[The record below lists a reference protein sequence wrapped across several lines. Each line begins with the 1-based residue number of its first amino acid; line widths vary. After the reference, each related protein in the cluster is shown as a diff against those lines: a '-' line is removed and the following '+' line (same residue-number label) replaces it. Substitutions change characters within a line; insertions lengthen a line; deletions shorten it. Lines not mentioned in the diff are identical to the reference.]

1 MPLEAVEAR
10 RLYRQVADQLRS
22 LIDSGEYAVG
32 SRLPTER
39 ELAEQLRVSRPTV
52 REALI
57 ALEVEGR
64 VRIRVGSGIYVIEPA
79 AIAAPAPASVIE
91 GPFELLRAREFLES
105 AIAEQAARVATKA
118 DIARIDASLLAMENV
133 EHPGEASM
141 VHDRAF
147 HVAIAGS
154 LGNAVLVRVVGEL
167 FDQRL
172 NPYFAQL
179 AHYFESPGTWR
190 TALDEHRAVRDAIAV
205 HDPDAARVAMREHLA
220 CSQARFAQNFGAEAS
235 TSRPRARRCAAI
247 WRDRRS
253 ASRRILAPRTRPD
266 RPRGG
271 AGPRDPRRGPRHQSD
286 HRRSRP
292 GAVERG
298 GDENVRSVS
307 VSGRANKKQT

>member
-39 ELAEQLRVSRPTV
+39 ELAEQLKISRPTV

-64 VRIRVGSGIYVIEPA
+64 VRIRVGSGIYVTEA
-79 AIAAPAPASVIE
+79 ADAAPAPSAVIE
-91 GPFELLRAREFLES
+91 GPFELLRAREFLEG
-105 AIAEQAARVATKA
+105 AIAEQAARVATRD
-118 DIARIDASLLAMENV
+118 DIARIDATLVAMADV
-133 EHPGEASM
+133 EHSGEASM

-147 HVAIAGS
+147 HVAIAGC

-179 AHYFESPGTWR
+179 AHYFENPGTWLA
-190 TALDEHRAVRDAIAV
+190 ALSEHRVVRDAIAAGL
-205 HDPDAARVAMREHLA
+205 PKAARDAMRHHLA
-220 CSQARFAQNFGAEAS
+220 HSQERFAQSFGAE
-235 TSRPRARRCAAI
+235 TSAGAPAARKRTARSGSDPAKPKRSSGVPAKSSSARR
-247 WRDRRS
+247 
-253 ASRRILAPRTRPD
+253 
-266 RPRGG
+266 
-271 AGPRDPRRGPRHQSD
+271 Q
-286 HRRSRP
+286 
-292 GAVERG
+292 
-298 GDENVRSVS
+298 
-307 VSGRANKKQT
+307 

>member
-1 MPLEAVEAR
+1 MLRPIGKTNFPKLAGRGAFTPRATFFGEASVPLEAVEAR

-39 ELAEQLRVSRPTV
+39 ELAEQLKISRPTV

-64 VRIRVGSGIYVIEPA
+64 VRIRVGSGIYVTEPA
-79 AIAAPAPASVIE
+79 EAAPAPATTGIE

-105 AIAEQAARVATKA
+105 AIAEQAARVATT
-118 DIARIDASLLAMENV
+118 DDVARIDASLVAMENV

-190 TALDEHRAVRDAIAV
+190 TALDEHRAVRDAIAA
-205 HDPDAARVAMREHLA
+205 HDPDAAREAMRKHLA
-220 CSQARFAQNFGAEAS
+220 RSQERFAQNFGAEIAAGS
-235 TSRPRARRCAAI
+235 PAGRGRPAHSPAKPKRVPKKQAKSGSARR
-247 WRDRRS
+247 R
-253 ASRRILAPRTRPD
+253 
-266 RPRGG
+266 
-271 AGPRDPRRGPRHQSD
+271 
-286 HRRSRP
+286 
-292 GAVERG
+292 
-298 GDENVRSVS
+298 
-307 VSGRANKKQT
+307 

>member
-22 LIDSGEYAVG
+22 LIDRGEYAVG

-39 ELAEQLRVSRPTV
+39 ELAEQLKISRPTV

-64 VRIRVGSGIYVIEPA
+64 VRIRVGSGIYVNEPA
-79 AIAAPAPASVIE
+79 DAKPAPAAADIE

-105 AIAEQAARVATKA
+105 AIAEQAARVATR
-118 DIARIDASLLAMENV
+118 DDLARIDASVIAMEKV
-133 EHPGEASM
+133 VHRGKASM

-147 HVAIAGS
+147 HIAIAGS

-179 AHYFESPGTWR
+179 ARHFENPETWS
-190 TALDEHRAVRDAIAV
+190 TALDEHRAVRDAIAA
-205 HDPDAARVAMREHLA
+205 HDAEAAREAMRKHLVR
-220 CSQARFAQNFGAEAS
+220 SQERFARNFGAEGTAAS
-235 TSRPRARRCAAI
+235 SAGRGRPARAAGKPAKSRKETKKRAKSAKARR
-247 WRDRRS
+247 
-253 ASRRILAPRTRPD
+253 
-266 RPRGG
+266 
-271 AGPRDPRRGPRHQSD
+271 
-286 HRRSRP
+286 
-292 GAVERG
+292 
-298 GDENVRSVS
+298 
-307 VSGRANKKQT
+307 

>member
-39 ELAEQLRVSRPTV
+39 ELAEQLKISRPTV

-64 VRIRVGSGIYVIEPA
+64 LRIRVGSGIYVIEPA
-79 AIAAPAPASVIE
+79 ATAAPVQASVIE

-105 AIAEQAARVATKA
+105 AIAEQAARVATKD

-172 NPYFAQL
+172 NPYFAKL
-179 AHYFESPGTWR
+179 AHYFENPGTWR
-190 TALDEHRAVRDAIAV
+190 TALDEHRAVRDAIAAY
-205 HDPDAARVAMREHLA
+205 DPDAARKAMRDHLA
-220 CSQARFAQNFGAEAS
+220 RSQERFAQNFGAESAAAAAPGQ
-235 TSRPRARRCAAI
+235 SRA
-247 WRDRRS
+247 
-253 ASRRILAPRTRPD
+253 
-266 RPRGG
+266 
-271 AGPRDPRRGPRHQSD
+271 
-286 HRRSRP
+286 
-292 GAVERG
+292 
-298 GDENVRSVS
+298 
-307 VSGRANKKQT
+307 GRAAAKSTKPQPKKKRAKTGSTRRR

>member
-39 ELAEQLRVSRPTV
+39 ELAEQLRISRPTV

-64 VRIRVGSGIYVIEPA
+64 VRIRVGSGIYVTEPA
-79 AIAAPAPASVIE
+79 DVAPAPSAVIE

-105 AIAEQAARVATKA
+105 AIAEQAARVATK
-118 DIARIDASLLAMENV
+118 DDVARIDASLIAMEKV

-190 TALDEHRAVRDAIAV
+190 TALDEHRAVRDAIVA
-205 HDPDAARVAMREHLA
+205 HDPDAAREAMRKHLA
-220 CSQARFAQNFGAEAS
+220 RSQERFAQNFGAEAAAGAAPAGRGR
-235 TSRPRARRCAAI
+235 TVRPPAKPKPKKQAKSGSARR
-247 WRDRRS
+247 R
-253 ASRRILAPRTRPD
+253 
-266 RPRGG
+266 
-271 AGPRDPRRGPRHQSD
+271 
-286 HRRSRP
+286 
-292 GAVERG
+292 
-298 GDENVRSVS
+298 
-307 VSGRANKKQT
+307 

>member
-10 RLYRQVADQLRS
+10 RLYRQVADQLRA

-79 AIAAPAPASVIE
+79 GSATSAPATLIE
-91 GPFELLRAREFLES
+91 GPFELLRAREFLEG
-105 AIAEQAARVATKA
+105 AIAEQAARVATKG
-118 DIARIDASLLAMENV
+118 DLARIDASLIAMENV

-141 VHDRAF
+141 AHDRAF
-147 HVAIAGS
+147 HVAVAGS

-172 NPYFAQL
+172 NPYFSQL
-179 AHYFESPGTWR
+179 AHYFESPRTWR
-190 TALDEHRAVRDAIAV
+190 AALGEHRAVRDAV
-205 HDPDAARVAMREHLA
+205 AARDPEAARDAMRDHLA
-220 CSQARFAQNFGAEAS
+220 RSQERFTRNFGAEAGASPTPDRTTAARS
-235 TSRPRARRCAAI
+235 TSRPTKPKRPPTKQAAG
-247 WRDRRS
+247 S
-253 ASRRILAPRTRPD
+253 GTRQ
-266 RPRGG
+266 R
-271 AGPRDPRRGPRHQSD
+271 
-286 HRRSRP
+286 
-292 GAVERG
+292 
-298 GDENVRSVS
+298 
-307 VSGRANKKQT
+307 

>member
-10 RLYRQVADQLRS
+10 RLYRQVAEQLRS

-39 ELAEQLRVSRPTV
+39 ELAEQLKISRPTV

-64 VRIRVGSGIYVIEPA
+64 LRIRVGSGIYVIEPA
-79 AIAAPAPASVIE
+79 AIAVPAPAAVIE

-105 AIAEQAARVATKA
+105 AIAEQAARVATK
-118 DIARIDASLLAMENV
+118 DDVARVDASLVAMENV

-190 TALDEHRAVRDAIAV
+190 TALDEHRAVRDAIAA
-205 HDPDAARVAMREHLA
+205 HDPDTAREAMRKHLA
-220 CSQARFAQNFGAEAS
+220 RSQERFAQNFGAEN
-235 TSRPRARRCAAI
+235 AAG
-247 WRDRRS
+247 S
-253 ASRRILAPRTRPD
+253 SS
-266 RPRGG
+266 G
-271 AGPRDPRRGPRHQSD
+271 
-286 HRRSRP
+286 RSRP
-292 GAVERG
+292 ERSPAKPSKPKHAPKKK
-298 GDENVRSVS
+298 RAAS
-307 VSGRANKKQT
+307 SGTRRR

>member
-39 ELAEQLRVSRPTV
+39 ELAEQLKVSRPTV

-64 VRIRVGSGIYVIEPA
+64 LRIRVGSGIYVIEPA
-79 AIAAPAPASVIE
+79 AIAAPATASVIE

-105 AIAEQAARVATKA
+105 AIAEEAARVATK
-118 DIARIDASLLAMENV
+118 DDVARIDASLVAMENV

-172 NPYFAQL
+172 NPYFTQL

-190 TALDEHRAVRDAIAV
+190 TALDEHRAVRDAIAA
-205 HDPDAARVAMREHLA
+205 HDPDTAREAMRNHLA
-220 CSQARFAQNFGAEAS
+220 RSQGRFAQNFGAEN
-235 TSRPRARRCAAI
+235 AAG
-247 WRDRRS
+247 S
-253 ASRRILAPRTRPD
+253 SS
-266 RPRGG
+266 G
-271 AGPRDPRRGPRHQSD
+271 
-286 HRRSRP
+286 RSRP
-292 GAVERG
+292 ERSPAKPSKPKHAPKKKRAASSGAR
-298 GDENVRSVS
+298 R
-307 VSGRANKKQT
+307 R

>member
-10 RLYRQVADQLRS
+10 RLYRQVADQLRAM
-22 LIDSGEYAVG
+22 IDSGEYAVG

-39 ELAEQLRVSRPTV
+39 DLAEQLKVSRSTV

-57 ALEVEGR
+57 ALEVEGL

-79 AIAAPAPASVIE
+79 ESAAMLAQAAVME
-91 GPFELLRAREFLES
+91 GPFELLRAREFLEGG
-105 AIAEQAARVATKA
+105 IAEQAARLAKKD

-147 HVAIAGS
+147 HIAVAGC

-179 AHYFESPGTWR
+179 AHYFENPGSWR
-190 TALDEHRAVRDAIAV
+190 AALDEHRAVRDAIA
-205 HDPDAARVAMREHLA
+205 AREPGKARDAMRNHLA
-220 CSQARFAQNFGAEAS
+220 RSQERFAQNFGAEPSAA
-235 TSRPRARRCAAI
+235 PRAGRGRAA
-247 WRDRRS
+247 RQVTKPSKPKRTAKKAARGS
-253 ASRRILAPRTRPD
+253 SRR
-266 RPRGG
+266 
-271 AGPRDPRRGPRHQSD
+271 
-286 HRRSRP
+286 
-292 GAVERG
+292 
-298 GDENVRSVS
+298 
-307 VSGRANKKQT
+307 

>member
-39 ELAEQLRVSRPTV
+39 ELAEQLKISRPTV

-79 AIAAPAPASVIE
+79 DAAPAPAAAVIE

-105 AIAEQAARVATKA
+105 AIAEQAARVATK
-118 DIARIDASLLAMENV
+118 DDVARIDASLVAMENV

-147 HVAIAGS
+147 HIAIAGS

-190 TALDEHRAVRDAIAV
+190 TALDEHRAVRDAIAA
-205 HDPDAARVAMREHLA
+205 HDPDSAREAMRKHLA
-220 CSQARFAQNFGAEAS
+220 RSQERFAQNFGAESAAAAS
-235 TSRPRARRCAAI
+235 SAG
-247 WRDRRS
+247 RDR
-253 ASRRILAPRTRPD
+253 
-266 RPRGG
+266 
-271 AGPRDPRRGPRHQSD
+271 AGRHQAK
-286 HRRSRP
+286 P
-292 GAVERG
+292 ATPKQV
-298 GDENVRSVS
+298 
-307 VSGRANKKQT
+307 AKKQAKKQVKGGRLPQR

>member
-39 ELAEQLRVSRPTV
+39 ELAEQLKVSRPTV

-64 VRIRVGSGIYVIEPA
+64 LRIRVGSGIYVIEPA
-79 AIAAPAPASVIE
+79 AMAAPAAASVIE

-105 AIAEQAARVATKA
+105 AIAEQAARVATKD

-190 TALDEHRAVRDAIAV
+190 TALDEHRAVREAIAA
-205 HDPDAARVAMREHLA
+205 HDPQAAREAMRAHLA
-220 CSQARFAQNFGAEAS
+220 RSQERFAQNFGAENAAGS
-235 TSRPRARRCAAI
+235 SSGRGRTARAPAKPSKPKPAPKKKQAGGGSARR
-247 WRDRRS
+247 R
-253 ASRRILAPRTRPD
+253 
-266 RPRGG
+266 
-271 AGPRDPRRGPRHQSD
+271 
-286 HRRSRP
+286 
-292 GAVERG
+292 
-298 GDENVRSVS
+298 
-307 VSGRANKKQT
+307 

>member
-39 ELAEQLRVSRPTV
+39 ELAEQLKISRPTV

-64 VRIRVGSGIYVIEPA
+64 VRIRVGSGIYVAEPA
-79 AIAAPAPASVIE
+79 DAAPAPAAAVIE

-105 AIAEQAARVATKA
+105 AIAEQAARVATK
-118 DIARIDASLLAMENV
+118 DDVARIDASLAAMENV

-190 TALDEHRAVRDAIAV
+190 TALDEHRAVRDAIAA
-205 HDPDAARVAMREHLA
+205 HDPDAAREAMRKHLA
-220 CSQARFAQNFGAEAS
+220 RSQERFAQNFGAEAAAPAGRGRTARS
-235 TSRPRARRCAAI
+235 PAKPAKPKREPTKQAKKQVKRGSARR
-247 WRDRRS
+247 R
-253 ASRRILAPRTRPD
+253 
-266 RPRGG
+266 
-271 AGPRDPRRGPRHQSD
+271 
-286 HRRSRP
+286 
-292 GAVERG
+292 
-298 GDENVRSVS
+298 
-307 VSGRANKKQT
+307 

>member
-39 ELAEQLRVSRPTV
+39 ELAEQLKVSRPTV

-64 VRIRVGSGIYVIEPA
+64 VRIRVGSGIYVIEA
-79 AIAAPAPASVIE
+79 ADAAPAPAAAVIE

-105 AIAEQAARVATKA
+105 AIAEQAARVATK
-118 DIARIDASLLAMENV
+118 DDVARIDASLVAMENV

-167 FDQRL
+167 YDQRL
-172 NPYFAQL
+172 NPYFAHL

-190 TALDEHRAVRDAIAV
+190 TALDEHRAVRDAIAA
-205 HDPDAARVAMREHLA
+205 HNPDAAREAMRKHLVR
-220 CSQARFAQNFGAEAS
+220 SQERFAQNFGAE
-235 TSRPRARRCAAI
+235 TAAG
-247 WRDRRS
+247 S
-253 ASRRILAPRTRPD
+253 PA
-266 RPRGG
+266 
-271 AGPRDPRRGPRHQSD
+271 
-286 HRRSRP
+286 RSRTAP
-292 GAVERG
+292 AKPERPPKKQAKERAKSG
-298 GDENVRSVS
+298 
-307 VSGRANKKQT
+307 SGRRR

>member
-22 LIDSGEYAVG
+22 LIDRGEYAVG

-79 AIAAPAPASVIE
+79 AIAAPAAASVIE

-105 AIAEQAARVATKA
+105 AIAEQAARVATRD

-190 TALDEHRAVRDAIAV
+190 TALDEHRAVREAIAA
-205 HDPDAARVAMREHLA
+205 HDPQAAREAMRAHLA
-220 CSQARFAQNFGAEAS
+220 RSQARFAQNFGAENAAGS
-235 TSRPRARRCAAI
+235 SSERSRIARSPAKPATPKRSPKKQAGSSRARR
-247 WRDRRS
+247 R
-253 ASRRILAPRTRPD
+253 
-266 RPRGG
+266 
-271 AGPRDPRRGPRHQSD
+271 
-286 HRRSRP
+286 
-292 GAVERG
+292 
-298 GDENVRSVS
+298 
-307 VSGRANKKQT
+307 